1 MKALIAL
8 ALCVTLV
15 SCQEGMQGSSSTTMK
30 TAEDSVS
37 YAIGMNIGNG
47 VRQDSININPD
58 ILAQGIRDAMAQK
71 TVLNDTQVQ
80 AVMGA
85 FQQRMMAKQQE
96 KMMRQQDSLA
106 KAGEGNKA
114 RGEAF
119 LAQNKTKEGVVTLP
133 SGLQYQV
140 QTEGTGPMPKATDN
154 VEVHYHG
161 TLIDGTVFDSSVERG
176 QPVTFNVSGVI
187 PGWTEALQ
195 LMKVGSKWKLFIPAE
210 LAYGVNPQPG
220 SKIGPNDALIF
231 EVELLAIKA
240 PDANAGTS
248 TTPGN

>member
-8 ALCVTLV
+8 ALCLALA

-30 TAEDSVS
+30 TSDDSVS
-37 YAIGMNIGNG
+37 YAIGMNIGTS

-58 ILAQGIRDAMAQK
+58 LLAQGIRDAMAQK
-71 TVLNDTQVQ
+71 TTLTDTQAQ
-80 AVMGA
+80 TVMGS

-96 KMMRQQDSLA
+96 KMMRQRDSLA

-119 LAQNKTKEGVVTLP
+119 LAQNKTKEGVITLP
-133 SGLQYQV
+133 SGLQYQIIK
-140 QTEGTGPMPKATDN
+140 EGTGPMPKATDE

-187 PGWTEALQ
+187 PGWTEALK
-195 LMKVGSKWKLFIPAE
+195 LMKVGSKWKLFIPTE
-210 LAYGVNPQPG
+210 LAYGANPQPG
-220 SKIGPNDALIF
+220 GKIGPNDALIF
-231 EVELLAIKA
+231 EVELISIKA
-240 PDANAGTS
+240 PGANSGTN
-248 TTPGN
+248 TTPGR